1 MANDPRTPSIAE
13 GAISSASY
21 APILESLDVSKSF
34 TDDRGFQ
41 REVLAD
47 ISFPIHDGQ
56 VVCVLGPSGCG
67 KSTLLRMLMGLVAPS
82 QGTLRYRGRALDG
95 LCPDSGVVFQ
105 TSALFPWMTV
115 LENVQIGLNGRGL
128 AEAEELSRVK
138 RVLDLVGLEGYEHL
152 APRELS
158 RGMKQRVS
166 IARALVGRPEIL
178 FLDEPFAA
186 LDVLTA
192 EAIRSELYRLWRDRA
207 TGLKSIVL
215 ITHKIEEAVFFA
227 DRIVILSQNPG
238 RVRETVVNDVPHPR
252 EHRSPAFLAMVDRLH
267 AILTGI
273 HLPDLPAPG
282 RQASVTRL
290 IPLPNVGISEI
301 VGLLEI
307 LHDHGDQMELF
318 DVNEYTNYEF
328 GHTVSVIKAAELI
341 GFVDTPGDMVR
352 LNDEGRGFVAAD
364 INGRKARFRQRLL
377 ALPTFQRVLTLLR
390 NEESHRVKADL
401 VEDDLALIFPAEP
414 PRPLFETLAY
424 WGQWAELLEFDAE
437 RDELALDRPAL
448 E

>member
-1 MANDPRTPSIAE
+1 MANDPKSTLADGATPA
-13 GAISSASY
+13 ASY
-21 APILESLDVSKSF
+21 APILEAVGISKSF
-34 TDDRGFQ
+34 TDERGMQ

-47 ISFPIHDGQ
+47 VSFPVHDGQ

-67 KSTLLRMLMGLVAPS
+67 KSTLLRMLMGLVPPTSGALS
-82 QGTLRYRGRALDG
+82 YRGRPLSG

-105 TSALFPWMTV
+105 NSALFPWMTV
-115 LENVQIGLNGRGL
+115 LENVRIGLNGRGL
-128 AEAEELSRVK
+128 KPEDELSRVK

-192 EAIRSELYRLWRDRA
+192 ESIRSELYRLWRDRA
-207 TGLKSIVL
+207 TGLRSILL

-273 HLPDLPAPG
+273 HLPDYPAPG
-282 RQASVTRL
+282 RQTSVTRL

-328 GHTVSVIKAAELI
+328 GHTVSVIKAAELV

-352 LNDEGRGFVAAD
+352 LNDEGRAFVAAD

-377 ALPTFQRVLTLLR
+377 GLPTFLRVLTLLK
-390 NEESHRVKADL
+390 NDEGHRVKADL
-401 VEDDLALIFPAEP
+401 VKDDLALIFPAEP
-414 PRPLFETLAY
+414 PRPLFETIAY
-424 WGQWAELLEFDAE
+424 WGQWAELLEFDADA
-437 RDELALDRPAL
+437 DELALDRPAL
-448 E
+448 G